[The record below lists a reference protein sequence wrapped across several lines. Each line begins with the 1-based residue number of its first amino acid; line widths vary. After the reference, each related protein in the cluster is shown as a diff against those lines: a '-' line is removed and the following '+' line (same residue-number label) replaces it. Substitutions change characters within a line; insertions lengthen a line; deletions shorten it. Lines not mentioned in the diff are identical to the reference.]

1 MEQDS
6 NLRFSAFSYEL
17 ISVGLATSFSASI
30 QYKYIDYFYK
40 FQIISI
46 NYLLSFHFF
55 FYIKMWT
62 YYGTK
67 KRIAKNYPAPIYDT
81 IIEPFASAAQ
91 YSLYGDNWKKKVILL
106 DKYDV
111 VSRVWDYLINTATKE
126 RILALPNMN
135 IGDKVDDLEGLCQE
149 EKWLIGFCINSASAM
164 PKKTAAKFNHWDRYK
179 NFIAENLYKVKHWEI
194 RNGDYTDLDN
204 IEATW
209 FIDPPYQYGGK
220 YYRYNNKGIDYVKL
234 ADWCKNRNGQVIVC
248 ENTKA
253 DWLDFKPLVE
263 MNGQLHKTMEAIW
276 YKKDNSATCNAQ

>member
-1 MEQDS
+1 
-6 NLRFSAFSYEL
+6 
-17 ISVGLATSFSASI
+17 
-30 QYKYIDYFYK
+30 
-40 FQIISI
+40 
-46 NYLLSFHFF
+46 
-55 FYIKMWT
+55 
-62 YYGTK
+62 
-67 KRIAKNYPAPIYDT
+67 
-81 IIEPFASAAQ
+81 
-91 YSLYGDNWKKKVILL
+91 
-106 DKYDV
+106 
-111 VSRVWDYLINTATKE
+111 
-126 RILALPNMN
+126 
-135 IGDKVDDLEGLCQE
+135 
-149 EKWLIGFCINSASAM
+149 M

-209 FIDPPYQYGGK
+209 FIDPPYQYGWK

-276 YKKDNSATCNAQ
+276 YKKDNSATCNTQ

>member
-1 MEQDS
+1 
-6 NLRFSAFSYEL
+6 
-17 ISVGLATSFSASI
+17 
-30 QYKYIDYFYK
+30 
-40 FQIISI
+40 
-46 NYLLSFHFF
+46 
-55 FYIKMWT
+55 MWT

-81 IIEPFASAAQ
+81 IIEPFAGAAQ

-276 YKKDNSATCNAQ
+276 YKKDNSATCNTQ

>member
-1 MEQDS
+1 
-6 NLRFSAFSYEL
+6 
-17 ISVGLATSFSASI
+17 
-30 QYKYIDYFYK
+30 
-40 FQIISI
+40 
-46 NYLLSFHFF
+46 
-55 FYIKMWT
+55 MWT

-81 IIEPFASAAQ
+81 IIDPFAGAAQ
-91 YSLYGDNWKKKVILL
+91 YSLYGDNWKKHVILL

-135 IGDKVDDLEGLCQE
+135 IGDNVDDLEGLCQE

-276 YKKDNSATCNAQ
+276 YKKDNSATCNTQ